1 MKNES
6 HKPGWNL
13 SSMDEANHL
22 SAVIDEKKYA
32 WPLSLACGARG
43 FGGAAPSGRDPTRST
58 HSGKSGAEGARPHQH
73 TKPPSTTRSTP
84 VQKDAA

>member
-22 SAVIDEKKYA
+22 SAVIDAKKYA
-32 WPLSLACGARG
+32 WPLSLACGARRVWWG
-43 FGGAAPSGRDPTRST
+43 RIFRPRPHAFPPFGKIGRRGRKASPAYEAAVDDQVDAR
-58 HSGKSGAEGARPHQH
+58 AEGR
-73 TKPPSTTRSTP
+73 R
-84 VQKDAA
+84 